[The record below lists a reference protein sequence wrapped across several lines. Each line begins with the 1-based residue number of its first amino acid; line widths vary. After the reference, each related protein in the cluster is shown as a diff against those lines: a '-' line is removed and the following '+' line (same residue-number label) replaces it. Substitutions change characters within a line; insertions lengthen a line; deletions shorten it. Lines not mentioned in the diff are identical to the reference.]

1 MQQSST
7 DNYFNFFETF
17 ASVLINIE
25 NVKMPRVYAVRH
37 EIGGVGHF
45 VRNYRGGGQLS
56 VTVCD
61 REGGRG

>member
-25 NVKMPRVYAVRH
+25 NVKTPRVYVVHH
-37 EIGGVGHF
+37 EIGWGAWAISYVIM
-45 VRNYRGGGQLS
+45 GQLS

-61 REGGRG
+61 REGRG